1 MCKQNCFERVQKIGL
16 RVNRHEFGMRWMDTS
31 DIPRSHMWL
40 MIGQKVTELKKKGNQ
55 GNQGNQATKG
65 IHEFF
70 NHKKI

>member
-1 MCKQNCFERVQKIGL
+1 MFEQALPKWPNLDLQLFRFI
-16 RVNRHEFGMRWMDTS
+16 S
-31 DIPRSHMWL
+31 SHMWL

-70 NHKKI
+70 YHNNKKI